1 MTKPPYTPPSAETVA
16 DYYKWKAAMAAK
28 YALVAADNRRE
39 DERQAA
45 QHAVEE
51 DWRTNDRDW
60 EGITATIDGGISERG
75 SPRWRE
81 VMDEESGPD
90 VDESDETTEE
100 S

>member
-1 MTKPPYTPPSAETVA
+1 VDKLTELECEYCGKPQGDRLTCCSE
-16 DYYKWKAAMAAK
+16 
-28 YALVAADNRRE
+28 
-39 DERQAA
+39 
-45 QHAVEE
+45 QHWVPVF
-51 DWRTNDRDW
+51 DWRKEDREW

-75 SPRWRE
+75 SDRWRE